1 MPKMEWFKAKNGKK
15 EYVLP
20 KFVEDDLFKTV
31 VYGETIDSIKNRI
44 ATLLSEKKSTE
55 TENLKMARLQY
66 ENKDLK
72 YFFSLSHYTQTIG
85 DRLNYSRTFS
95 KAANYY
101 LASAVLFY
109 LDYLNSGNTHTEQIN
124 IAIRKHFNSLINEY
138 FSKIRLTKTKVSLF
152 LDEMFLKLKEYPL
165 NEILKPSVQEIFS
178 EVLLAYLKKEKQDF
192 VYHLT
197 KTELIEKGIISE
209 TERSISYLENMASQY
224 ERKHNSSSYSKAAG
238 YRKRILDN
246 LCN

>member
-101 LASAVLFY
+101 LASAEYYSNNYSVLQNHICHY
-109 LDYLNSGNTHTEQIN
+109 H
-124 IAIRKHFNSLINEY
+124 
-138 FSKIRLTKTKVSLF
+138 
-152 LDEMFLKLKEYPL
+152 
-165 NEILKPSVQEIFS
+165 
-178 EVLLAYLKKEKQDF
+178 KEK
-192 VYHLT
+192 V
-197 KTELIEKGIISE
+197 
-209 TERSISYLENMASQY
+209 
-224 ERKHNSSSYSKAAG
+224 
-238 YRKRILDN
+238 
-246 LCN
+246 